1 MSFRDK
7 INNINIDEK
16 GIQHDL
22 ISIKDSLLNSE
33 LLKIKKKKENY
44 GIIMALLANFIL
56 AINQLQLKTYAKWFK
71 KEYTQNNLLFYRS
84 FSSFAFSLFLIKK
97 KNQKIPKWSEI
108 NNKFWFLCRECG
120 AYIILLFYLEM
131 TTYFRVST
139 CQCIFGCHPII
150 VLLLSII
157 IINENFYWRYV
168 IGMFLS
174 FIGSIFILLNEV
186 NPVQRNQSDNQS
198 IFGGCLYSAGYLVT
212 LCFSKFA
219 QKILC
224 KDHMTPEVQT
234 YFLGLYTMI
243 QAFFFLLF
251 DFNLGLNNIYYIPYC
266 LSNGIIFAIMNMTN
280 VEAMNNIAI
289 SKFLPLTYFGT
300 VFIFILGW
308 IVLGERVYFTDIL
321 GSLLI
326 VGFQIYNA
334 WFPIIKSK

>member
-1 MSFRDK
+1 MSFKDK

-33 LLKIKKKKENY
+33 LLREKKKKENY
-44 GIIMALLANFIL
+44 GIFMAILAHFIL

-84 FSSFAFSLFLIKK
+84 FSSFAFSLILIKK
-97 KNQKIPKWSEI
+97 KNQVIPKWSEI
-108 NNKFWFLCRECG
+108 NNKFWFVCRECG

-139 CQCIFGCHPII
+139 CQCIYGCHPII
-150 VLLLSII
+150 VLLLSIV

-168 IGMFLS
+168 IGMILS
-174 FIGSIFILLNEV
+174 FIGSIIILLNEV
-186 NPVQRNQSDNQS
+186 NPEQRKQSDNKS

-212 LCFSKFA
+212 LCLSKFA

-234 YFLGLYTMI
+234 YFLGLFTMI

-251 DFNLGLNNIYYIPYC
+251 NFNLGLNIYYILYC
-266 LSNGIIFAIMNMTN
+266 LSNGIVFSLLNMAN
-280 VEAMNNIAI
+280 IEAMNNIAI

-308 IVLGERVYFTDIL
+308 IVLGERVYISDIF

-326 VGFQIYNA
+326 IGFQIYNA
-334 WFPIIKSK
+334 LFPIIKGK